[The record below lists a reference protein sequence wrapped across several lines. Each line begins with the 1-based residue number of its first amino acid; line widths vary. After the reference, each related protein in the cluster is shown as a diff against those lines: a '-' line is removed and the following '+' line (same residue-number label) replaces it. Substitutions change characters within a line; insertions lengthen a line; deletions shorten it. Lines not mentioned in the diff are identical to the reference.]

1 MSTLAITVA
10 EWQFLGKAALLMA
23 LIGIASA
30 ICTPKDRLPLAL
42 RGLKKLLG
50 KESGASSDSDAQ
62 PVPAWKKTIAFLLV
76 LAAAALAIS

>member
-1 MSTLAITVA
+1 
-10 EWQFLGKAALLMA
+10 
-23 LIGIASA
+23 
-30 ICTPKDRLPLAL
+30 
-42 RGLKKLLG
+42 LKKLLG